1 MERNEQEEHTYDVSY
16 QLLDPTDEPALA
28 PPAAVGD
35 FLPPIGQWP
44 TVGGLAMLIGFVG
57 AVGLS
62 AVLPYRVTVQAT
74 GRIRPAGDL
83 RLVQATAEGTVEQIA
98 VEENQRVERGD
109 VMVTIDD
116 SQLLTRQRQLET
128 SLERGR
134 EQLER
139 LSGEL
144 DTLDGQIEAQTEAAE
159 RDAAA
164 YQAEL
169 ELEQRD
175 FRERQLVTQA
185 DMDAVEAEVELAR
198 EEYQRY
204 QQLAQSGG
212 VSQLQVLE
220 REASYNAA
228 LARLER
234 ARAALNPSE
243 SSVNRA
249 SERLEQIRS
258 SNLANLAA
266 LRREREALLKEQLE
280 LEELLLQEEDDLA
293 QVEDDLQKTVV
304 RAPIGG
310 IIQQLNLRNIDQV
323 VERGEEI
330 ATIAPANT
338 ELVIEAYV
346 ASRDINWLEIG
357 QTGQMRVSSCPYPDF
372 GTLQGTVSSIA
383 PDVSILNAGEGPQ
396 DSSASTI
403 SDGFYKVQIQPTVLE
418 MISQGRRCSIQPG
431 MEGRLD
437 IETDR
442 ESVMSFILRRARLL
456 SNF

>member
-1 MERNEQEEHTYDVSY
+1 MGHNELDKRTDDAAYE
-16 QLLDPTDEPALA
+16 LLDPTENPALA

-44 TVGGLAMLIGFVG
+44 TLGGVAMLLGFVG
-57 AVGLS
+57 IVGLA

-74 GRIRPAGDL
+74 ARIRPAGDL
-83 RLVQATAEGTVEQIA
+83 RVVQATAEGNVEQIA
-98 VEENQRVERGD
+98 VEANQRVERGD
-109 VMVTIDD
+109 VIVAIDS
-116 SQLLTRQRQLET
+116 SQLLTKQRQLET
-128 SLERGR
+128 SLDRGR

-139 LSGEL
+139 LNGQL
-144 DTLDGQIEAQTEAAE
+144 DSLDGQIAAQTEAAE

-164 YQAEL
+164 YLAEL
-169 ELEQRD
+169 NLEQRD

-185 DMDAVEAEVELAR
+185 DVDAVEAEVNLAR
-198 EEYQRY
+198 EEYQRF
-204 QQLAQSGG
+204 QQLAASGG

-220 REASYNAA
+220 REASYQAA

-243 SSVNRA
+243 SAVSRA
-249 SERLEQIRS
+249 SARLEQIRS
-258 SNLANLAA
+258 SNIAALAA

-280 LEELLLQEEDDLA
+280 LEELLVQEEDDLA
-293 QVEDDLQKTVV
+293 QVEVDLQNTVV
-304 RAPIGG
+304 RAPVAG
-310 IIQQLNLRNIDQV
+310 IIQQLNLRNVNQV
-323 VERGEEI
+323 VTRGDEI
-330 ATIAPANT
+330 ARIAPADT

-372 GTLQGTVSSIA
+372 GTLQGTVSSVA
-383 PDVSILNAGEGPQ
+383 PDVSPLDSGSGQQ
-396 DSSASTI
+396 DSNVPAI
-403 SDGFYKVQIQPTVLE
+403 ADGFYKVQIQPTALE
-418 MISQGRRCSIQPG
+418 LSSQGRRCSIQTG

-437 IETDR
+437 IETAR

-456 SNF
+456 SN